1 MSDPVLALI
10 LIVSFLA
17 AAAAVRFFET
27 LDSRFVPVA
36 ATPFVAG
43 IIAGVA
49 IRFFETSAWRA
60 VVTGLVLTA
69 VTLYVRLTGVE
80 SEPVDGMLLGGVSGV
95 AAALPL
101 VLSRANAPLAFAECL
116 LAGSVAGFG
125 ITWALD
131 HVADKPRQLAF
142 DSATAVAAVG
152 AAWLPR
158 VAEQAGA
165 PARTIAIIVTSVIP
179 SIVIITVFRQ
189 WPDLRAELRHEASL
203 GFIDDSDVRPTAH
216 PFLRLGGGG
225 WADTNAHRE
234 FVRLANRVALRKR
247 LQRGR
252 TEDVARLYQLEI
264 IKLRMQIQEMGRIDH
279 LARRRRTHG
288 SDDLPS
294 DTITAG
300 GVRNER

>member
-10 LIVSFLA
+10 LIASFLV

-27 LDSRFVPVA
+27 LDSRFVPAA
-36 ATPFVAG
+36 ATPFIAGLVAG
-43 IIAGVA
+43 VV
-49 IRFFETSAWRA
+49 IRFFETSAARA
-60 VVTGLVLTA
+60 I
-69 VTLYVRLTGVE
+69 LTGIE

-101 VLSRANAPLAFAECL
+101 ILGRVDAPLALAECL

-125 ITWALD
+125 ITYALE
-131 HVADKPRQLAF
+131 HVADKRRQLAF
-142 DSATAVAAVG
+142 DSATAAAAIAV
-152 AAWLPR
+152 AWLPH
-158 VAEQAGA
+158 VAEQSGIA
-165 PARTIAIIVTSVIP
+165 PRITATVATCAIP
-179 SIVIITVFRQ
+179 LIVIVTVFRQ

-203 GFIDDSDVRPTAH
+203 GFIDDSDVRTTAH
-216 PFLRLGGGG
+216 PLLRLGSGG
-225 WADTNAHRE
+225 WADSSAHRE

-247 LQRGR
+247 QQRDR
-252 TEDVARLYQLEI
+252 TEEVARLYQLEI

-279 LARRRRTHG
+279 AARRRKA
-288 SDDLPS
+288 SDDVPS